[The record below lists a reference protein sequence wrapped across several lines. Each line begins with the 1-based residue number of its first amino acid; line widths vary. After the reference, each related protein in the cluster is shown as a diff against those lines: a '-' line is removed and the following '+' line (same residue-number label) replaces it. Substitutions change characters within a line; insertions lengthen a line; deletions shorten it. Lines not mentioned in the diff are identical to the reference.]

1 MTEPAEVFNKDLA
14 QWAKYQG
21 QILRRKV
28 ATLTLKDR
36 RALQKREAAQKRD
49 GDKGLEDSIK
59 GSTRKSYGLV
69 YRINLSFA
77 QQGIYLEHGVGK
89 GRPVRSSVAR
99 PKPWLAPVLDPALN
113 KLADLIAG
121 NYADIVQGEIKFL
134 IPGILNR
141 RLRID
146 NG

>member
-1 MTEPAEVFNKDLA
+1 MAEPSEVFNKNLE

-21 QILRRKV
+21 QILRRTV

-36 RALQKREAAQKRD
+36 RSIQKRAAA

-77 QQGIYLEHGVGK
+77 KQGIYLEHGVGK
-89 GRPVRSSVAR
+89 GRPVGSSKAK
-99 PKPWLAPVLDPALN
+99 PKPWLAPVLDPALD
-113 KLADLIAG
+113 KLADLIAN

-134 IPGILNR
+134 IPGILDR